1 MNNNHLRH
9 TICYSLDEMSTKDLS
24 HKLVDAAIQLALT
37 TVPGMEQTDKTSRE
51 VYKTLATE
59 MLFMKARKTIK
70 YIVPLNL
77 QSCKRQP
84 QQAV

>member
-1 MNNNHLRH
+1 MNSNHLRH
-9 TICYSLDEMSTKDLS
+9 TICYSVDEMSTKDLS

-51 VYKTLATE
+51 VYKTLAAE
-59 MLFMKARKTIK
+59 MLFLKARKTIQC
-70 YIVPLNL
+70 IIPSSL
-77 QSCKRQP
+77 QHRTRES